1 MSLKRPESVLVVI
14 YDQHHHVLVMQRDDD
29 ADFWQSVTGTIEVH
43 EEPIETAY
51 REVAEE
57 TGFVL
62 EPRHHL
68 IQNCHQVN
76 QFAIREQ
83 WLYRYPKGTVFNF
96 EHVFC
101 VQVDSNHTVKLT
113 EHTDYAWLAKT
124 AAIEKVWST
133 TNAQAIAKFVPD
145 RKSRP

>member
-29 ADFWQSVTGTIEVH
+29 AEFWQSVTGTIEVH
-43 EEPIETAY
+43 EQPIETAY

-57 TGFVL
+57 TGLVL
-62 EPRHHL
+62 APHRHV

-76 QFAIREQ
+76 QFAIREK
-83 WLYRYPKGTVFNF
+83 WLYRYPEGTKFNF

-101 VQVDSNHTVKLT
+101 VQVDSQHPITLT
-113 EHTDYAWLAKT
+113 EHTDHMWLPKAS
-124 AAIEKVWST
+124 AIAKVWSE
-133 TNAQAIAKFVPD
+133 TNVQAIAQFVPD
-145 RKSRP
+145 QVDNV